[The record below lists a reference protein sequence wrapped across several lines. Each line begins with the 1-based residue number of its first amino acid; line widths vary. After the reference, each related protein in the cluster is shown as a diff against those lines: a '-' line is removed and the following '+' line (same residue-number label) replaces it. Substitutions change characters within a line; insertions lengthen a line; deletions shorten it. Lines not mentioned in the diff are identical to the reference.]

1 MVNITSGPHVSF
13 IFFGY
18 SRGQRGESKAK
29 TKKNVNKNFLTRF
42 FLEGVGTRCVVVR
55 KYMWLDLDTFDNGCF
70 RKYGKSKRKTVE
82 TVRKYN

>member
-1 MVNITSGPHVSF
+1 MDHTFRSFFSVIPMVKEAN
-13 IFFGY
+13 
-18 SRGQRGESKAK
+18 RKQRQ
-29 TKKNVNKNFLTRF
+29 KNVNKNFLTRF